1 MSLERLRAALIVGS
15 MACVASVACDGRTP
29 APSEVARPASVKPE
43 VTALVAPWSATPSE
57 EIHFERPAMNTLVQ
71 MVAYTS
77 RDLTKEA
84 LDAAFQVAFLDMTR
98 LENLLSA
105 WKASSD
111 VGRLNL
117 AAGEPVRVAPETW
130 EVIERAVWA
139 GKVSNGAFDITFQ
152 AMSGLWRFGDAAE
165 AKPHI
170 PSRFEIDR
178 RRQLVD
184 FRKLKLDRTQHTVRL
199 PAPMQLSLGGI
210 AKGYIVDCAARILK
224 AKGVRSFFIRA
235 GGDLLGVG
243 RKPSGEPF
251 RSGVQ
256 DPRGAHGSYF
266 AALDFSD
273 HAFSTAG
280 DYERS
285 FMAKGRR
292 YHHII
297 DPRTG
302 SPATACRSVTVWADD
317 ALTADALDDA
327 IFILGP
333 ERGLALVEQ
342 TPGIGA
348 VIVDA
353 SNRVIVSKRLSERL
367 VVIRS
372 PTDGV

>member
-1 MSLERLRAALIVGS
+1 MIVGS
-15 MACVASVACDGRTP
+15 TVSLFGAACERHRP
-29 APSEVARPASVKPE
+29 PPSEVAPPASVKLE
-43 VTALVAPWSATPSE
+43 ITAVEPPPSATPPE
-57 EIHFERPAMNTLVQ
+57 EIHFERPAMSTLVQ

-77 RDLTKEA
+77 RDLTKQN
-84 LDAAFQVAFLDMTR
+84 LDAAFEAAFVEITR

-111 VGRLNL
+111 VGRLNR
-117 AAGEPVRVAPETW
+117 AAGEPVQVASETW
-130 EVIERAVWA
+130 EVIERALWA
-139 GKVSNGAFDITFQ
+139 SRVSDGAFDITFQ

-165 AKPHI
+165 SKPRI
-170 PSRFEIDR
+170 PSRTEIDR
-178 RRQLVD
+178 RRRLVD
-184 FRKLKLDRTQHTVRL
+184 FRKLELDQTQHRVRL

-210 AKGYIVDCAARILK
+210 AKGYIVDRAAQILK
-224 AKGVRSFFIRA
+224 AKGVQSFFIRA
-235 GGDLLGVG
+235 GGDLLGFG
-243 RKPSGEPF
+243 RKPTGEPF

-256 DPRGAHGSYF
+256 DPRGARGSYF
-266 AALDFSD
+266 ATLDFSD

-285 FMAKGRR
+285 FVTNGRR

-353 SNRVIVSKRLSERL
+353 DNRVIVSKRLSDRL